1 MLYRL
6 FLSEEKIMNLRSRLV
21 LYTYYEIWKI
31 IKEHQC
37 DVYLDEVHAIRQKKI
52 IRKKIKTM
60 STKKNK
66 LIIEK
71 LKMNNITY
79 VNNIAIRII
88 KLALD
93 NNIN

>member
-1 MLYRL
+1 
-6 FLSEEKIMNLRSRLV
+6 
-21 LYTYYEIWKI
+21 
-31 IKEHQC
+31 
-37 DVYLDEVHAIRQKKI
+37 
-52 IRKKIKTM
+52 M

-71 LKMNNITY
+71 LKMNNNTY
-79 VNNIAIRII
+79 VNNIAIIII

>member
-1 MLYRL
+1 
-6 FLSEEKIMNLRSRLV
+6 
-21 LYTYYEIWKI
+21 
-31 IKEHQC
+31 
-37 DVYLDEVHAIRQKKI
+37 
-52 IRKKIKTM
+52 M

-79 VNNIAIRII
+79 INNVAIRII

>member
-1 MLYRL
+1 
-6 FLSEEKIMNLRSRLV
+6 
-21 LYTYYEIWKI
+21 
-31 IKEHQC
+31 
-37 DVYLDEVHAIRQKKI
+37 
-52 IRKKIKTM
+52 M

-79 VNNIAIRII
+79 VNNIAIIII